1 VNYLV
6 WVQGLLLRNSVR
18 MWGSILGVA
27 LTVALLASLGAFIT
41 SSDSVMTDRAVKDV
55 PVDWQILLSHP
66 SDKDKVIQAV
76 QDTTAFHSL
85 SQVFYANTSGFS
97 AAAGGTTQTT
107 GAGQVLGVSPEYSRL
122 FPSQIRYLLG
132 STDGVLIAQ
141 QTAANLHVSVGDQVV
156 IKRVG
161 LPPVKVKIEGVMDL
175 PNADSLFQA
184 VGVPSNAAPQAPPD
198 NVLVLPTT
206 QWHQIFDQQ
215 MNMRPD
221 SVKTQLHLTIPHNLP
236 QDPSTAYVYVQQ
248 LSNHVEALISGSGIV
263 GNNLAARLGGVRE
276 DALYARI
283 LFLFLGLPGAIL
295 AALLTISI
303 AASGSQMR
311 REQQALLRTRG
322 ASIGQVL
329 NFAIIEAV
337 LVGILGIIAGLL
349 LSILA
354 SKYITGAALI
364 FNTSTI
370 IWISLAAAAGLFLSI
385 FSILFP
391 AWKDARYSTVV
402 SAKAVVGRRIKALW
416 SRIYLDIILL
426 LISAISFA
434 NSANSGYKLVL
445 APEGVAQ
452 TSVHYEAFI
461 APFCLWLGGTLLFMR
476 LLSLALDRGRSIFSK
491 IFQPVAHNLSHVV
504 SSSFSRQ
511 SKLLV
516 RGIILVSL
524 AFSFAASTAVFNT
537 TYNAQALVDAQLTNG
552 ADVTVSGPTA
562 ANPASKLTEL
572 SKLNGVLNIQAMQ
585 HRFAYVGNDLQ
596 DLFGID
602 AEHIN
607 EATNISN
614 AYFANGDAKAS
625 LAKLAQQ
632 RDGIFVSAETA
643 TDYQLQPG
651 DQINLRLQGKDH
663 HYHVI
668 PFRFV
673 GVVREFP
680 TAPKDSFLVA
690 NASYVAGKT
699 GIGAYETL
707 LMHSSSAPEQL
718 AAQARKVVA
727 DLPGVKVTEINS
739 TQRTISTSLTSINL
753 QGLTSL
759 ELVFSILFI
768 AGATG
773 LVLAL
778 GMNERRRIYSILTA
792 IGAKR
797 DQLGAFLWSE
807 GLLVLIGGGVIGLGF
822 GTLIA
827 QLLVKVLDGV
837 FDPPPEFLQIPWG
850 YLLGLVVTGLFF
862 MIVVVVGMIKY
873 SRKGISQ
880 SLRNL

>member
-1 VNYLV
+1 MNYV
-6 WVQGLLLRNSVR
+6 IWVKGLFMRNSIR
-18 MWGSILGVA
+18 MWGAIVGVA
-27 LTVALLASLGAFIT
+27 LTVALLVSLGAFIT

-55 PVDWQILLSHP
+55 PVDWQIQLSHS
-66 SDKDKVIQAV
+66 SDKDKVIKAV
-76 QDTTAFHSL
+76 EATNSYHSL
-85 SQVFYANTSGFS
+85 SQVFYASASGFS

-107 GAGQVLGVSPEYSRL
+107 GTGQVLGVSPEYSRL
-122 FPSQIRYLLG
+122 FPSQIRSLLG

-141 QTAANLHVSVGDQVV
+141 QTAANLHVSVGDHVT

-161 LPPVKVKIEGVMDL
+161 LPPVKVKIDGVIDL

-198 NVLVLPTT
+198 NVLLLPTS

-215 MNMRPD
+215 MNIRPD

-236 QDPSTAYVYVQQ
+236 PDPTAAYVYVQQ
-248 LSNHVEALISGSGIV
+248 LANHVEALISGSGIV
-263 GNNLAARLGGVRE
+263 GNNLAARLDGVRE

-283 LFLFLGLPGAIL
+283 LILFLGLPGAIL
-295 AALLTISI
+295 AALLTIYI
-303 AASGSQMR
+303 AASGSQLR

-322 ASIGQVL
+322 ASVAQVL
-329 NFAIIEAV
+329 KFAIVEAV
-337 LVGILGIIAGLL
+337 WVGIVGVIAGLV
-349 LSILA
+349 LSIFT
-354 SKYITGAALI
+354 SKSITGAAWI
-364 FNTSTI
+364 YNTATI
-370 IWISLAAAAGLFLSI
+370 IWIVLAAVAGFLLSI
-385 FSILFP
+385 FSILSP
-391 AWKDARYSTVV
+391 AWKDAKYSTVV
-402 SAKAVVGRRIKALW
+402 SAKAIVGRKTKPVW
-416 SRIYLDIILL
+416 GRIYLDLILL
-426 LISAISFA
+426 LISALSFA
-434 NSANSGYKLVL
+434 NSANSGYQLVL

-461 APFCLWLGGTLLFMR
+461 APFCLWLGGTLLFIR
-476 LLSLALDRGRSIFSK
+476 LLTLALDKGGNILSNIFK
-491 IFQPVAHNLSHVV
+491 PVAHNLSHVV

-511 SKLLV
+511 RKLLV

-524 AFSFAASTAVFNT
+524 SFSFAASTAVFNT

-562 ANPASKLTEL
+562 ANPASKLNEL
-572 SKLNGVLNIQAMQ
+572 SKLNGALNIQPMQ

-602 AEHIN
+602 ARHVN
-607 EATNISN
+607 EATHISN

-625 LAKLAQQ
+625 LAKLAQE

-651 DQINLRLQGKDH
+651 DQLNLRLQGRDH
-663 HYHVI
+663 QYHVI

-690 NASYVAGKT
+690 NADYVAEKT
-699 GIGAYETL
+699 GVGAYETL
-707 LMHSSSAPEQL
+707 LIHCNTAPEQF
-718 AAQARKVVA
+718 ASQARKVVA
-727 DLPGVKVTEINS
+727 GLPGVKVTEINS

-753 QGLTSL
+753 HGLTSL
-759 ELVFSILFI
+759 ELAFSILFI

-773 LVLAL
+773 LVFAL

-807 GLLVLIGGGVIGLGF
+807 GLLVLIGGGVIGLSF
-822 GTLIA
+822 GMLIA
-827 QLLVKVLDGV
+827 ELLVKVLNGV

-850 YLLGLVVTGLFF
+850 YLLTLIVTGFLF
-862 MIVVVVGMIKY
+862 MIIVVLGMIKY
-873 SRKGISQ
+873 SRQGLSQ
-880 SLRNL
+880 SLRSL